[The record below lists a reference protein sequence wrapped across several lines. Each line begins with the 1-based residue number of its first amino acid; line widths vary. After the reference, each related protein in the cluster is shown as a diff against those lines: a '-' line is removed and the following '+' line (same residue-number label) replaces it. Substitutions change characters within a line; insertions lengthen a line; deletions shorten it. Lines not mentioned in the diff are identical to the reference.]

1 MIECQAGNPPQSG
14 PQRRLAE
21 IAAKRPGASTQP
33 PTVSPRW
40 LAGAIAVT
48 LWWLRFAPGGL
59 CACWCGRE
67 AGSCFTTPAR
77 PIARTPA
84 SVGIAFSDIG
94 IGANEAG
101 IPTLQGWWIPAA
113 PDARNSRYTAIYLHG
128 ASGNLGNS
136 VDALE
141 RLHSAGLNVL
151 AFDYRGYG
159 KSQFIRPSEAHWRE
173 DADSALQYLTGTRH
187 IAPQAIVL
195 VGSGLGA
202 NLALEVAAAHPEL
215 AGVVLERPLVNP
227 AKAIFND
234 PRTHLVPAHAFVKDR
249 WDSSAA
255 AASLLIP
262 SLWFAQ
268 AGADDSDEKKDFGKV
283 TATKMLV
290 WLPASGSEQQKD
302 FMDALSRWLDGL
314 PGHP

>member
-1 MIECQAGNPPQSG
+1 MPGKKSTSKAARSAGSVNSG
-14 PQRRLAE
+14 KAR
-21 IAAKRPGASTQP
+21 GASTQP

-40 LAGAIAVT
+40 LASAIVVT
-48 LWWLRFAPGGL
+48 LVVAAFCAWGAL
-59 CACWCGRE
+59 CLLVWQ
-67 AGSCFTTPAR
+67 GSWQLLYHPSA
-77 PIARTPA
+77 PIASTPA

-113 PDARNSRYTAIYLHG
+113 PDARNSRFTAIYLHG

-173 DADSALQYLTGTRH
+173 DADSALEYLTGTRH
-187 IAPQAIVL
+187 IVPQAIVL

-268 AGADDSDEKKDFGKV
+268 AGADDSDEKKDLGKV